1 MAADETQSLHLEID
15 SQLSNTTLIAMAV
28 RGLCSITV
36 LSPVEINRLELC
48 LVEVVNNAIEHAY
61 GNQSGNRVVVQ
72 IDLKKESITITVRD
86 QGEAMS
92 ADVLEQNEEPELDL
106 DSPESWLCSGRGL
119 HIVKNLMDSV
129 SYNSDAG
136 ENSLVMTKQ
145 IRH

>member
-1 MAADETQSLHLEID
+1 MGADETQSLYLEID
-15 SQLSNTTLIAMAV
+15 SRLSNTTLIAMAV

-61 GNQSGNRVVVQ
+61 TNQPGNRVAVRV
-72 IDLKKESITITVRD
+72 DVTKERIAITVSD
-86 QGEAMS
+86 WGEAMPGE
-92 ADVLEQNEEPELDL
+92 VLNQDKEPELDL

-129 SYNSDAG
+129 NYSSEEG
-136 ENSLVMTKQ
+136 KNSLIMAKQ

>member
-1 MAADETQSLHLEID
+1 MAVDETQSLHLEID

-61 GNQSGNRVVVQ
+61 GNESGHRVSVQ
-72 IDLKKESITITVRD
+72 IDVKKESITITVKD
-86 QGEAMS
+86 QGKAMS
-92 ADVLEQNEEPELDL
+92 PEVLEENKEPELDL

-129 SYNSDAG
+129 SYHSEDDTNR
-136 ENSLVMTKQ
+136 LVMTKQ

>member
-1 MAADETQSLHLEID
+1 MATDNTQSLHLEID
-15 SQLSNTTLIAMAV
+15 SQLANTTLIAMAV
-28 RGLCSITV
+28 RGLCAITV

-61 GNQSGNRVVVQ
+61 GNQSGNRVTILVDV
-72 IDLKKESITITVRD
+72 KKESITITVKDR
-86 QGEAMS
+86 GEAM
-92 ADVLEQNEEPELDL
+92 APEVLEANEEPELDL

-129 SYNSDAG
+129 NYSSDNG

>member
-15 SQLSNTTLIAMAV
+15 SQLTNTSLVAMAV

-61 GNQSGNRVVVQ
+61 DNQPGFRVVVLV
-72 IDLKKESITITVRD
+72 DVRKESITLTVSDR
-86 QGEAMS
+86 GRAMP
-92 ADVLEQNEEPELDL
+92 AEVLAEGKEPELDPE
-106 DSPESWLCSGRGL
+106 SPETWLCSGRGL

-129 SYNSDAG
+129 SYRSEDG
-136 ENSLVMTKQ
+136 QNSLVMTKQ